1 MVSLIAYMIG
11 AIYSNFLFVYGLL
24 NASGYFSPFTFLL
37 YNCDY
42 VNLLIIKNHSHVLAY
57 ESRHKND

>member
-42 VNLLIIKNHSHVLAY
+42 YRNLI
-57 ESRHKND
+57 